1 MKMSSSDNI
10 SRGPCLCWHR
20 STTASS
26 SRDKQRAGQE
36 LVEAKAHLSERFV
49 SHMPTGGHA
58 VLRYDLRAARREG
71 GFEGDLAILEVVT
84 RVNLL
89 PAVWEVRVLPVLLRS
104 ATGGS
109 AWSCR
114 QHCAVPQL
122 APESHECT
130 RPPSWRR
137 DGRPLQNYPSHL
149 PSAGRTPANAGEQA
163 QAYPVCATKQTRT

>member
-1 MKMSSSDNI
+1 MLA
-10 SRGPCLCWHR
+10 PT
-20 STTASS
+20 TTASS

-36 LVEAKAHLSERFV
+36 LVEAKAHLSERYV
-49 SHMPTGGHA
+49 SHKPTGGHA

-71 GFEGDLAILEVVT
+71 GFEGDLVILEVVT

-114 QHCAVPQL
+114 KHRAVLQL
-122 APESHECT
+122 AASPFEAELSE
-130 RPPSWRR
+130 PS
-137 DGRPLQNYPSHL
+137 
-149 PSAGRTPANAGEQA
+149 E
-163 QAYPVCATKQTRT
+163 V